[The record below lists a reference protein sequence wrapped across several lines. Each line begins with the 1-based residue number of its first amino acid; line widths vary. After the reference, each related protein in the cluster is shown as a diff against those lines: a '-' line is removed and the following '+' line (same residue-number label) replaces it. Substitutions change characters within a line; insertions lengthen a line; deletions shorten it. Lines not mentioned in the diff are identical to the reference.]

1 MTPRD
6 ERLDE
11 ARMDKELVALL
22 GAAPSAELPARI
34 RARVAT
40 EVTASPGLGIGG
52 WWLLRGVA
60 VAGVAMLLVMLLQRD
75 QHAGPGRDVRAV
87 PPVASTTTA
96 IPQVPPVAES
106 LGSPP
111 AIRTAGLPRP
121 ARSRAASVVEHHESD
136 VSAVAPRDPFSD
148 VQVSATEL
156 KALRQLDAL
165 LAGKQL
171 KEDDAPRV
179 AVRDAMTDLVI
190 APIAIEPIQVTRI
203 EGAAE

>member
-1 MTPRD
+1 
-6 ERLDE
+6 
-11 ARMDKELVALL
+11 
-22 GAAPSAELPARI
+22 
-34 RARVAT
+34 
-40 EVTASPGLGIGG
+40 
-52 WWLLRGVA
+52 
-60 VAGVAMLLVMLLQRD
+60 
-75 QHAGPGRDVRAV
+75 
-87 PPVASTTTA
+87 
-96 IPQVPPVAES
+96 
-106 LGSPP
+106 
-111 AIRTAGLPRP
+111 
-121 ARSRAASVVEHHESD
+121 VVEHHESD